1 MKMDT
6 LSDRQKM
13 LLTLVI
19 HEYTRTALPVGSQS
33 LVEHYHLDLS
43 SATVRN
49 ELAALEDM
57 GYLRQPHTSAGR
69 SPTEDGYRYFVS
81 QLLQQTDLPAETR
94 RTISHQFYQMRNDSD
109 QWMRLAAS
117 VLANQSRAVSL
128 VTAPRPE
135 NAIFKHLELISTRGR
150 QILMVMVMTGGEI
163 NQRIF
168 SLNEVYSQEQLSA
181 AAAAITTAAQGL
193 QLDTLYEIRPKLD
206 SLAQN
211 ILDLLIPEI
220 SQAGQSSLSE
230 VYMDGMTNVLAE
242 PEFSGSEEARRAFRL
257 LEERSL
263 LDDLLSRSFTGST
276 LGGVHVIIGGEGAW
290 EELRQCS
297 IVLARYGTPGQ
308 VTGTL
313 GVLGPMRM
321 SYGRSISAV
330 RFLSGLLSELVSTGL
345 AD

>member
-1 MKMDT
+1 MENLT
-6 LSDRQKM
+6 DRQKM
-13 LLTLVI
+13 LLTLVV
-19 HEYTRTALPVGSQS
+19 HEYTRTAMPVGSQS

-69 SPTEDGYRYFVS
+69 SPTENGYRYFVS

-135 NAIFKHLELISTRGR
+135 NAVLKHLELISTRGR
-150 QILMVMVMTGGEI
+150 QVLMVMVMAGGEI
-163 NQRIF
+163 HQRIF
-168 SLNEVYSQEQLSA
+168 TLNDSYTQEQLSGI
-181 AAAAITTAAQGL
+181 AAAINANAQGL
-193 QLDTLYEIRPKLD
+193 ALDSFNNIRPLLD
-206 SLAQN
+206 PQAQS
-211 ILDLLIPEI
+211 ILELIIPEVN
-220 SQAGQSSLSE
+220 QTNQSALSE

-263 LDDLLSRSFTGST
+263 LDDLLSRSVVGSAI
-276 LGGVHVIIGGEGAW
+276 GGVHVIIGGEGAW

-321 SYGRSISAV
+321 SYARSISAV

>member
-1 MKMDT
+1 MDI

-19 HEYTRTALPVGSQS
+19 HEYTRTAVPVGSQS

-135 NAIFKHLELISTRGR
+135 NAIFKHLELISTRGH
-150 QILMVMVMTGGEI
+150 QVLMVMVMTGGEI

-168 SLNEVYSQEQLSA
+168 TLNEIYTQEQLST
-181 AAAAITTAAQGL
+181 AAAAITSAAQGL
-193 QLDTLYEIRPKLD
+193 RLD
-206 SLAQN
+206 SLHNIRVRLDPLAQS

-220 SQAGQSSLSE
+220 SQTGQSPLSE

-263 LDDLLSRSFTGST
+263 LDDLLSRSFTGNT

>member
-1 MKMDT
+1 MESLT
-6 LSDRQKM
+6 DRQKM

-49 ELAALEDM
+49 ELAELENL

-150 QILMVMVMTGGEI
+150 QVLMVMVMNGGEI
-163 NQRIF
+163 HQRF
-168 SLNEVYSQEQLSA
+168 FTLSDTCTQEQLSA
-181 AAAAITTAAQGL
+181 AAAAITQSAQGL
-193 QLDTLYEIRPKLD
+193 PIDSIQTIRPKLD
-206 SLAQN
+206 VLAQI
-211 ILDLLIPEI
+211 ILDLVVSEMN
-220 SQAGQSSLSE
+220 QTNQSSLSE

-242 PEFSGSEEARRAFRL
+242 PEFSGSEDARRAFRL

-263 LDDLLSRSFTGST
+263 LDDLLSRSFAGSAI
-276 LGGVHVIIGGEGAW
+276 GGVHVIIGGEGAW
-290 EELRQCS
+290 DELRQCS

-308 VTGTL
+308 ITGTL

-321 SYGRSISAV
+321 SYARSISAV
-330 RFLSGLLSELVSTGL
+330 RFLSGLLSELVSTGQ

>member
-1 MKMDT
+1 MEN

-19 HEYTRTALPVGSQS
+19 HEYTRTAVPVGSQS

-49 ELAALEDM
+49 ELAELEDM

-128 VTAPRPE
+128 VTSPRPE

-150 QILMVMVMTGGEI
+150 QVLMVMVMTGGEI

-168 SLNEVYSQEQLSA
+168 TLNEVYTQEQLSEA
-181 AAAAITTAAQGL
+181 AADITGAAQGL
-193 QLDTLYEIRPKLD
+193 RLDMLKDIRDRLD
-206 SLAQN
+206 PLAQG
-211 ILDLLIPEI
+211 ILDLLIPEM
-220 SQAGQSSLSE
+220 SQTGQSSLSE

-263 LDDLLSRSFTGST
+263 LDDLLSRSFTGNT

-330 RFLSGLLSELVSTGL
+330 RFLSGLLSELVSSGL

>member
-1 MKMDT
+1 MEN

-19 HEYTRTALPVGSQS
+19 HEYTRTAVPVGSQS
-33 LVEHYHLDLS
+33 LVEHYHLELS

-49 ELAALEDM
+49 ELASLEDM

-69 SPTEDGYRYFVS
+69 SPTEAGYRYFVS

-128 VTAPRPE
+128 VTSPRPE

-150 QILMVMVMTGGEI
+150 QVLMVMVMTGGEI
-163 NQRIF
+163 HQRILSF
-168 SLNEVYSQEQLSA
+168 LETCTQEQLSL
-181 AAAAITTAAQGL
+181 AAAAITQVAQGL
-193 QLDTLYEIRPKLD
+193 PVGSIASIRPRLEP
-206 SLAQN
+206 QTQM
-211 ILDLLIPEI
+211 ILDMVIPELN
-220 SQAGQSSLSE
+220 QTTQSPLNE

-263 LDDLLSRSFTGST
+263 LDDLFSRAFAGSAI
-276 LGGVHVIIGGEGAW
+276 GGVHVIIGGEGAW
-290 EELRQCS
+290 DELRQCS

-330 RFLSGLLSELVSTGL
+330 RFLSGLLSELVSTGQ

>member
-1 MKMDT
+1 MES

-19 HEYTRTALPVGSQS
+19 HEYTRTAVPVGSQS

-49 ELAALEDM
+49 ELAALTEM

-135 NAIFKHLELISTRGR
+135 NAVLKHLELISTRGR
-150 QILMVMVMTGGEI
+150 QILMIMVMAGGEVH
-163 NQRIF
+163 QKFF
-168 SLNEVYSQEQLSA
+168 SMNEVYSQEQLSTT
-181 AAAAITTAAQGL
+181 AAAITQAAKGL
-193 QLDTLYEIRPKLD
+193 RMEDIVTIRPYLD
-206 SLAQN
+206 ETSQI
-211 ILDLLIPEI
+211 ILNSIIPELT
-220 SQAGQSSLSE
+220 QTTQPALSE

-257 LEERSL
+257 LEERSM
-263 LDDLLSRSFTGST
+263 LDDLLSRSVVGSAV
-276 LGGVHVIIGGEGAW
+276 GGVHVIIGGEGAW

-297 IVLARYGTPGQ
+297 IVLARYGLPGQ
-308 VTGTL
+308 ITGTL
-313 GVLGPMRM
+313 GVLGPIRM

-330 RFLSGLLSELVSTGL
+330 RFLAGLLSELVSTGL